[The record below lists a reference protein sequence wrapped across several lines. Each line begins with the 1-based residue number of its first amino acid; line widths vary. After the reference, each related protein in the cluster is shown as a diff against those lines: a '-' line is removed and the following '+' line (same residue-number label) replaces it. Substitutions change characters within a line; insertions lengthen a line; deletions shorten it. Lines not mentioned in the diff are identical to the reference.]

1 MRRIAA
7 AAAISRRPSLGTP
20 GVLLVSPGTNYAD
33 ELGEGPGGGPVFAFE
48 HFRRRIW
55 RTDGRLTPNFEHL
68 PSKSVTVSSE
78 VSVAARR

>member
-33 ELGEGPGGGPVFAFE
+33 ELGEGPVGGPVCAFE
-48 HFRRRIW
+48 HFRRC
-55 RTDGRLTPNFEHL
+55 
-68 PSKSVTVSSE
+68 S
-78 VSVAARR
+78 RRD